1 MGLLS
6 SLGLKASQTSQADKA
21 KADSLK
27 TQFGKDFKSAV
38 VQATRLRDQ
47 KAKADL
53 AKELKAAD
61 ADLRK
66 ADRIRNP
73 TQRAQAMQAALDKV
87 NASAKKAGESERAA
101 KPAAPPQDLGQAA
114 QAKPNGKS
122 PEDTQTTEAKKKPA
136 EDKPSAQG
144 AGSGQDGPAQSKD
157 KPGTADQT
165 QEVGRVGKAK
175 PSAQGGKGGLGEI
188 AAKVTQ
194 QARIARV
201 KALQA
206 EMAAARSKA
215 VGRGNQLY
223 KLFHAN
229 EQNTRAGEAHN
240 RGMAKLASGDANA
253 AKVTPEAKD
262 FELSAS
268 AAIQDY
274 NAASEAFGEGLTMCG
289 QAVKPQSAEGPAKPA
304 DKPKGGD
311 KSGIGTSTAK
321 IIKERIARAKALQ
334 AETAAAKNTAVAR
347 GNQLYKL
354 FHANESNTG
363 AGQAHNRGMA
373 KLKSGDANAAKIKPE
388 LDFEPAG
395 AAAIQDYN
403 AASEAFGEGL
413 AMCGQASKPLAKKEP
428 EPAKEKSAAKD
439 KDGKDKNDDKNN
451 RTTTIVKTRVKDGAQ
466 TTEVD
471 TDSVSNKDGVLSESH
486 KKEKQ
491 TIGPK
496 GIELDSKRQ
505 SKTLD
510 KDGMTLESED
520 SSMVI
525 DEKGQRAKNKK
536 AKLKIGKDG
545 TTSSEATEVQG
556 TDGSR
561 DIVTKEVETGSS
573 DDGGS
578 VVVKKQSNT
587 HVHPAGNSATVKATH
602 KSVKGKDGKVSESTS
617 VTLEKKSAEE
627 AAAEKK
633 KAEEEKKKAE
643 EAKQQR
649 EASAKALRAQAA
661 ASKANAVGRGNRL
674 YQLFHADESRKGAG
688 QAHNRGMAKLASGDA
703 NAAKIKP
710 EAEGFEAAGQAAI
723 DDYQAAGQ
731 AFDEGIAMC
740 GGAVKPAQ
748 VVPASGG
755 M

>member
-6 SLGLKASQTSQADKA
+6 NLGLKPSQASQADKA
-21 KADSLK
+21 KADALK
-27 TQFGKDFKSAV
+27 AQFGKDFKSAV

-47 KAKADL
+47 KAKADM
-53 AKELKAAD
+53 AKELQVAD

-66 ADRIRNP
+66 ANAIRNP
-73 TQRAQAMQAALDKV
+73 TQRAQAMQAALDKL
-87 NASAKKAGESERAA
+87 NASAKKAKESQDAEKPKAPAQESEQAA
-101 KPAAPPQDLGQAA
+101 K
-114 QAKPNGKS
+114 AKPNGKDS
-122 PEDTQTTEAKKKPA
+122 EGTQNAEPKQKPA
-136 EDKPSAQG
+136 ENKPSKTK
-144 AGSGQDGPAQSKD
+144 DGID
-157 KPGTADQT
+157 KIADKIR
-165 QEVGRVGKAK
+165 E
-175 PSAQGGKGGLGEI
+175 
-188 AAKVTQ
+188 
-194 QARIARV
+194 ARMVRV
-201 KALQA
+201 KAMQA
-206 EMAAARSKA
+206 QMTGAKNKA

-223 KLFHAN
+223 KLFHAD
-229 EQNTRAGEAHN
+229 ESNTKAGEAHN
-240 RGMAKLASGDANA
+240 RGMAKLKSGDANA
-253 AKVTPEAKD
+253 AKVTPENPD
-262 FELSAS
+262 FEAAGA
-268 AAIQDY
+268 AAIEDY

-289 QAVKPQSAEGPAKPA
+289 QAVKPQSAEAPAKPA
-304 DKPKGGD
+304 DKPKVGEAADGKPKTGAKTPQPDSPQAPKAPQAEDPNAAKGPID

-334 AETAAAKNTAVAR
+334 AEAAAAKSTAVAR

-388 LDFEPAG
+388 LDFEAAG

-413 AMCGQASKPLAKKEP
+413 AMCGQPSKPLAKKEP
-428 EPAKEKSAAKD
+428 EPAKEKPVAKD
-439 KDGKDKNDDKNN
+439 KDGKDKKDDPNN
-451 RTTTIVKTRVKDGAQ
+451 RTTTTIKTKVKDGAQ
-466 TTEVD
+466 ITEVD
-471 TDSVSNKDGVLSESH
+471 KDSVSNKDGVLSESH
-486 KKEKQ
+486 TKEKQ

-496 GIELDSKRQ
+496 GIELESKRQ
-505 SKTLD
+505 SQTVD
-510 KDGMTLESED
+510 KDGVTLESED

-525 DEKGQRAKNKK
+525 DGKGKRATNKK
-536 AKLKIGKDG
+536 AKLKVGNKS
-545 TTSSEATEVQG
+545 TTSSQETEVQA

-561 DIVTKEVETGSS
+561 DIVASEVESGST

-578 VVVKKQSNT
+578 VLVKKHSTT
-587 HVHPAGNSATVKATH
+587 HVDPAGNAATVKATH
-602 KSVKGKDGKVSESTS
+602 KSVTGKDGKVSQSTS

-633 KAEEEKKKAE
+633 KVAEEKKKAE

-649 EASAKALRAQAA
+649 EASAKALKAQAA
-661 ASKANAVGRGNRL
+661 AAKANAVGRGNRL

-731 AFDEGIAMC
+731 AFDEGIVMC